1 MTTDYKNNI
10 KTEKLLEYIK
20 KTSENRRLVQTLEL
34 SLTLLLIAGF
44 GFFAIKPTFSTISTL
59 MGEIKAK
66 EISVKEMQKKI
77 DSLEIA
83 QKTYSEIQKDYMAI
97 ENCLPKYPGYF
108 NASTTLRS
116 ASKKYSIEL
125 DRVGFNIKYD
135 DKASPIASKSALST
149 KSFSTIVNIKSD
161 FVSLIQLIDK
171 LSRTQRPIIISSVNI
186 ATQQQKEAS
195 ASGIGLGINPV
206 FYYLPKNK

>member
-20 KTSENRRLVQTLEL
+20 KTSENRKLVQTLEL
-34 SLTLLLIAGF
+34 SATLLLIAGF
-44 GFFAIKPTFSTISTL
+44 AFFAIKPTFSTISTL

-77 DSLEIA
+77 DSLELA
-83 QKTYSEIQKDYMAI
+83 QQTYSEIQKDYVAI

-108 NASTTLRS
+108 NASNTLRA
-116 ASKKYSIEL
+116 ASRQHSIEL
-125 DRVGFNIKYD
+125 DRVGFNLKYD
-135 DKASPIASKSALST
+135 DKNTPIASKSALPT
-149 KSFSTIVNIKSD
+149 KNFSTLINIKSD
-161 FVSLIQLIDK
+161 FVSLTQLIDK
-171 LSRTQRPIIISSVNI
+171 LSRTQRPIIISTVNI
-186 ATQQQKEAS
+186 SVQQQKEAS
-195 ASGIGLGINPV
+195 ASGVGLGINPV